1 MKTAI
6 NKTFG
11 LRFHLKN
18 DKIKNGLSPIYARIT
33 VDGKRVELAAKRSCA
48 PDRWNASAGQSK
60 GTTQEVKNLNAHL
73 DALRQTIYDHYRLL
87 LDTDEEITAAALK
100 NSVLGLTVRSR
111 SVMDAFNYHNDKVQ
125 KLIGKEYTLSTFKR
139 YETGRMHLVGFMLW
153 QFNLEDIALQKV
165 DHAFL
170 CDLEMYLKTEKNCSH
185 NTTAKYITIFRKV
198 VLMALSHDWIQKDPF
213 RNFSCKTK
221 EIDRGFLNE
230 DELNALLNLSVTL
243 PRLDLVKD
251 LFIFSCFT
259 GLAYVDVAKLSADH
273 LIRGIDGDQW
283 LSIARTKTETRCNI
297 PVLGNAQT
305 ILDKYANHPVS
316 CERGTLLPVLSN
328 QKLNAYLKE
337 IADLAGITKNLT
349 FHLARHTF
357 ATTVTLSN
365 NVPIESI
372 SKMLGHK
379 NIRTTQHYAKIVDR
393 KVSEDMLL
401 LKEKLAVN
409 APQKASNF

>member
-1 MKTAI
+1 MKTSI

-48 PDRWNASAGQSK
+48 ADRWNAAAGQSK

-87 LDTDEEITAAALK
+87 MDANEEITATALK
-100 NSVLGLTVRSR
+100 NSVLGLTIRSR
-111 SVMDAFNYHNDKVQ
+111 SVMDVFNYHNDNVK
-125 KLIGKEYTLSTFKR
+125 KLIGKEYTASTFKR
-139 YETGRMHLVGFMLW
+139 YETARKHLISFMQW
-153 QFNLEDIALQKV
+153 QFNLQDLALQKV
-165 DHAFL
+165 DHSFL
-170 CDLEMYLKTEKNCSH
+170 CDLELYLKTEKDCTH
-185 NTTAKYITIFRKV
+185 NTAAKYITIFRKV

-221 EIDRGFLNE
+221 EVERGFLNE
-230 DELNALLNLSVTL
+230 DELNAILNLTVTL
-243 PRLDLVKD
+243 PRLALVKD

-259 GLAYVDVAKLSADH
+259 GLAYVDVAKLSAND

-283 LSIARTKTETRCNI
+283 LSIARTKTKTRCNI
-297 PVLGNAQT
+297 PILGNAQA
-305 ILDKYANHPVS
+305 ILDRYVDHPVS

-337 IADLAGITKNLT
+337 VADLAGITKNLT

-393 KVSEDMLL
+393 KVSEDMQA
-401 LKEKLAVN
+401 LKIRLSGEQGA
-409 APQKASNF
+409 KAIGF